1 LFNSIAIY
9 SSTRTALITKRNNH
23 LMGFGVISEQSTG
36 FRVYDSIMT
45 KDKASVAKT
54 LKESRYWT
62 SWFGKDHNFSLSIA
76 QFNRSRKD
84 EPRQTDFPPDSPD
97 S

>member
-9 SSTRTALITKRNNH
+9 SSTRTALITKRNH
-23 LMGFGVISEQSTG
+23 HSMGFGVISEQSTG
-36 FRVYDSIMT
+36 FRVYDSIMI

-62 SWFGKDHNFSLSIA
+62 S
-76 QFNRSRKD
+76 
-84 EPRQTDFPPDSPD
+84 
-97 S
+97 